1 MLKIVFLLLGLLGL
15 IHRLI
20 FKGLSTRTN
29 FLNNLASKQIDYNL
43 GAGVPPLNLYP
54 ELNLGSLFGEDK
66 IPFNSKF
73 INYHETQGF
82 IIKEAS
88 VFLKK
93 NENVQIDSNNIII
106 TNGVQEAISLA
117 ISCFKEKTL
126 ACIEP
131 SYPGFEDA
139 AKTFGCN
146 TIKFQESSWL
156 KELENLSTGSLFY
169 LSADFLNPTG
179 YSLNLEERKR
189 LIELAAEKNF
199 YIFDDATYRPFN
211 LDEPLPS
218 LVSLNSEKVIHAMS
232 FSKIVAPGLRTGF
245 NAIPSTLIN
254 DFISA
259 KSNLSLNN
267 SGITQKI
274 VSDWLRLNN
283 YSLSDHLSKVKDR
296 LKRNRAMLNLHGIN
310 FNGGFFCTLKSNKSI
325 NYEFC
330 ERLLLNEQIGVIP
343 MMLFSD
349 NPIYKNQM
357 RICVANI
364 EDQDLG
370 KVIQKI
376 KDFEA

>member
-1 MLKIVFLLLGLLGL
+1 M
-15 IHRLI
+15 
-20 FKGLSTRTN
+20 STRTN

-54 ELNLGSLFGEDK
+54 ALNPGTLFGDEK

-82 IIKEAS
+82 INKEAS
-88 VFLKK
+88 IFFQK
-93 NENVQIDSNNIII
+93 NENIQIDPTNILI

-117 ISCFKEKTL
+117 ISCFKDKTL

-139 AKTFGCN
+139 AETFGCK

-156 KELENLSTGSLFY
+156 KELENLPSGSLFY
-169 LSADFLNPTG
+169 LSADFSNPTG
-179 YSLNLEERKR
+179 KSLNPEERKR
-189 LIELAAEKNF
+189 LIELATEKNF
-199 YIFDDATYRPFN
+199 FIFDDATYRPFN
-211 LDEPLPS
+211 LDEPLPA
-218 LVSLNSEKVIHAMS
+218 LFSLNSEKVIHAMS

-245 NAIPSTLIN
+245 IAIPGSLIN
-254 DFISA
+254 EFISA

-274 VSDWLRLNN
+274 VSDWLKINDYN
-283 YSLSDHLSKVKDR
+283 LSYHLSKSKER
-296 LKRNRAMLNLHGIN
+296 LKRNRAILNMHGIEYK
-310 FNGGFFCTLKSNKSI
+310 GGFFCTISSNKSI

-330 ERLLLNEQIGVIP
+330 ERLLEEENIGVIP
-343 MMLFSD
+343 MMLFSE
-349 NPIYKNQM
+349 NPTYQNQM

-364 EDQDLG
+364 DDKDLDD
-370 KVIQKI
+370 VLQKI
-376 KDFEA
+376 KSFEA

>member
-1 MLKIVFLLLGLLGL
+1 MLNNI
-15 IHRLI
+15 
-20 FKGLSTRTN
+20 SDRTN

-54 ELNLGSLFGEDK
+54 VLNPGTLFGEEK
-66 IPFNSKF
+66 IHFNSKF

-82 IIKEAS
+82 ITKEAS
-88 VFLKK
+88 VFFEK
-93 NENVQIDSNNIII
+93 NENVQIDSNNILI

-117 ISCFKEKTL
+117 ISCFKEKTV

-139 AKTFGCN
+139 AKTFGCK

-156 KELENLSTGSLFY
+156 KELENLPSGSLFN
-169 LSADFLNPTG
+169 LSADFSNPTG
-179 YSLNLEERKR
+179 YSLNFEERKR
-189 LIELAAEKNF
+189 LIDLAAEKNF

-211 LDEPLPS
+211 LAEPLPS
-218 LVSLNSEKVIHAMS
+218 LISMYSDKVIHAMS
-232 FSKIVAPGLRTGF
+232 FSKILAPGLRTGF
-245 NAIPSTLIN
+245 IAIPSTLISE
-254 DFISA
+254 FISA
-259 KSNLSLNN
+259 KANLSLNN

-274 VSDWLRLNN
+274 VSNWLEINDYN
-283 YSLSDHLSKVKDR
+283 LSNHLSRVKER
-296 LKRNRAMLNLHGIN
+296 LKRNQEILNIHGID

-349 NPIYKNQM
+349 NPIYQNQM

>member
-1 MLKIVFLLLGLLGL
+1 MNNLY
-15 IHRLI
+15 
-20 FKGLSTRTN
+20 TRTN

-54 ELNLGSLFGEDK
+54 VLNPRTLFGDEQ
-66 IPFNSKF
+66 IPFNSKV

-82 IIKEAS
+82 INKEAS
-88 VFLKK
+88 IFFKK
-93 NENVQIDSNNIII
+93 NENIQIDPTNILI

-117 ISCFKEKTL
+117 ISCFKDKTL

-139 AKTFGCN
+139 AKTFGCK
-146 TIKFQESSWL
+146 TIKLQESTWL
-156 KELENLSTGSLFY
+156 KELENLPSGSLFY
-169 LSADFLNPTG
+169 LSADFSNPTG

-199 YIFDDATYRPFN
+199 YIFDDTTYRPFN
-211 LDEPLPS
+211 LDEPFPS

-232 FSKIVAPGLRTGF
+232 FSKILAPGLRMGF
-245 NAIPSTLIN
+245 IGIPSTLIN

-274 VSDWLRLNN
+274 VSNWLRLNN

-296 LKRNRAMLNLHGIN
+296 LKRNRAILKMHGID
-310 FNGGFFCTLKSNKSI
+310 FNGGFFCTLKSNKSK

-349 NPIYKNQM
+349 SPIYKNQM

-364 EDQDLG
+364 DDQDLD
-370 KVIQKI
+370 KVMQKI